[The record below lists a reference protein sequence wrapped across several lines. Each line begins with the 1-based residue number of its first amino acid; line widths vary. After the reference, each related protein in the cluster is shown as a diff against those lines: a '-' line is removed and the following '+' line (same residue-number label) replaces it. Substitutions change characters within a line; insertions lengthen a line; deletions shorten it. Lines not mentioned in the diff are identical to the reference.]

1 MGFTCATAAET
12 LNKVLLE
19 QRPHGSIAVRDGNGR
34 SINTDELLHYVRT
47 KPSASFWSIRPSIQG
62 GR

>member
-19 QRPHGSIAVRDGNGR
+19 QRPHGSIDRQRWQR
-34 SINTDELLHYVRT
+34 SIDQYRRVAALCKDETIRQLLEH
-47 KPSASFWSIRPSIQG
+47 
-62 GR
+62 

>member
-12 LNKVLLE
+12 LNKVLLA

-34 SINTDELLHYVRT
+34 SINTDELLHYVDET
-47 KPSASFWSIRPSIQG
+47 IRQLLEH
-62 GR
+62 

>member
-19 QRPHGSIAVRDGNGR
+19 QRPHGSIAVKDSSGR
-34 SINTDELLHYVRT
+34 SINIDELTALCKDET
-47 KPSASFWSIRPSIQG
+47 IRQLLDLGPKAK
-62 GR
+62 R

>member
-34 SINTDELLHYVRT
+34 SINIDELLHYVRT
-47 KPSASFWSIRPSIQG
+47 KPSASFWRWG
-62 GR
+62 